1 MRGVI
6 FSKNCI
12 QKEVIRMAE
21 HTTRGTIKFVVW
33 TAASLALIYYCW
45 WSYSSGQ
52 MVSWYYYKAKTD
64 GYAVNANYVK
74 PATKEKPITLEIG
87 QAQEITGLQAVPV
100 KKGERLPKGCNG
112 IISKKDL
119 EEGKRVKLE
128 GNTITVLQGIKI
140 TESKGFKYK
149 DSYMHKGIETNPW
162 SGAWNLAMVIGLGL
176 TLGLMA
182 EGFTD
187 MVGIKITKIK
197 HFEGAH

>member
-1 MRGVI
+1 
-6 FSKNCI
+6 
-12 QKEVIRMAE
+12 MAE
-21 HTTRGTIKFVVW
+21 EKHTTRGTIKFIVW

-64 GYAVNANYVK
+64 GFAIRANLVRE
-74 PATKEKPITLEIG
+74 ATKEKPIVLEI
-87 QAQEITGLQAVPV
+87 AQVQEVTGLQAVPV
-100 KKGERLPKGCNG
+100 KKGERLPVGVNG

-128 GNTITVLQGIKI
+128 GNTIKVIQGTQIR
-140 TESKGFKYK
+140 EAKGFKFK
-149 DSYMHKGIETNPW
+149 DTFMHKGIETNPW
-162 SGAWNLAMVIGLGL
+162 SGAWNLGMVIAMGLA
-176 TLGLMA
+176 LGLMA

-187 MVGIKITKIK
+187 MVGIKISKIK